1 VHVWNECPL
10 ADASRNGHLEL
21 VRFLVENGANA
32 RALDQEVLGWASYE
46 GHLEIVHYLAEKGAK
61 TLRDRWNCDD

>member
-1 VHVWNECPL
+1 
-10 ADASRNGHLEL
+10 
-21 VRFLVENGANA
+21 
-32 RALDQEVLGWASYE
+32 LGWASYE